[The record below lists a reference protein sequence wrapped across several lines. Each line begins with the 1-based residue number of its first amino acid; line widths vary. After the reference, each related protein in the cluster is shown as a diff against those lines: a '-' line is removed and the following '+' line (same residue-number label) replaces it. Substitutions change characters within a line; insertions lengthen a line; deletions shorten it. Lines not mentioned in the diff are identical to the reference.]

1 MEDTEI
7 ELVVLTKEQTE
18 QFHQIVDI
26 EKTSKVMTSSF
37 YVILLMCNIILL
49 IFSDRENA
57 GSIVLMVILFMMMWT
72 IFNLTRLNK
81 KRCKLLDSLHKSG
94 LAYLQ
99 INNILKQLKKDERNE

>member
-1 MEDTEI
+1 MEDIKI

-26 EKTSKVMTSSF
+26 EKTSRVMTNTF
-37 YVILLMCNIILL
+37 YIILLMCNIILL

-57 GSIVLMVILFMMMWT
+57 GSIVLTVIMFMMMWT
-72 IFNLTRLNK
+72 IFNLTKLNK

-94 LAYLQ
+94 LTYFQ
-99 INNILKQLKKDERNE
+99 MNNILDKIKKDERNE